1 MHRFSDIAKLAN
13 LYSDSTEDEQQ
24 EAAIFIENNPEVD
37 QTAANFSSFFFKGKK
52 GSGKEAMQR
61 TRNSKTLAATT
72 KDLRAIAREAHK
84 RGLNRQMT
92 PAQFKLLDPN
102 GTHILSPQMYHDK
115 ADGKPVEEHIRVYA
129 HIKLIGKHKAIGKQL
144 DVPSKFLTAY
154 ITAEEAYELREYSKA
169 IRSIGAVESVVGND
183 DTSAEG
189 NA

>member
-1 MHRFSDIAKLAN
+1 MIREAELAKRVG
-13 LYSDSTEDEQQ
+13 LYSDAGHEEREVALRMTND
-24 EAAIFIENNPEVD
+24 PEVM
-37 QTAANFSSFFFKGKK
+37 QIANGLGITGRKEMERAR
-52 GSGKEAMQR
+52 GSKNIACN
-61 TRNSKTLAATT
+61 TRE
-72 KDLRAIAREAHK
+72 LRDIARDAHK